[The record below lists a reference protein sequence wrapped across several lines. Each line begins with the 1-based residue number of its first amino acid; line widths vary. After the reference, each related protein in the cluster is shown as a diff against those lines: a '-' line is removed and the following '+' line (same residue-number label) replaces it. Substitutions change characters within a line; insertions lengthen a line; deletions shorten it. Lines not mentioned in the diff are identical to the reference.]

1 MRSSSILRYTASKGE
16 TVTTMNIASLRR
28 RILVIDHDDEVRGML
43 CDQLSSFGFEVAAE
57 DNGMSGLSRVTYDW
71 ETAPFHGMLVEL
83 QMPVL
88 GGLAILQEMAERF
101 PTVPVI
107 AMSDS
112 THVGKLR
119 QAMKLGA
126 REYLIKPF
134 DRELF
139 RLKCMTIFL
148 DGKDVQR

>member
-1 MRSSSILRYTASKGE
+1 MTRPSI
-16 TVTTMNIASLRR
+16 RR
-28 RILVIDHDDEVRGML
+28 RILVIDHEDDVRGLL
-43 CDQLSSFGFEVAAE
+43 CDHLSALGFEVAAE
-57 DNGMSGLSRVTYDW
+57 DNGMSGLSRVACDW
-71 ETAPFHGMLVEL
+71 DTAPFHGLLVEL

-88 GGLAILQEMAERF
+88 GGLAVLQEMVERF

-112 THVGKLR
+112 AHVAKLR

-139 RLKCMTIFL
+139 RRKCENVFL
-148 DGKDVQR
+148 RDV